1 MNYNINH
8 IVVLLGISVVII
20 SFYLI
25 FKKKENDSIEEYIL
39 ASGNSNQEEINLSRD
54 LLMKGNDKIAIEI
67 EQLRKEVTDLT
78 HVIQE
83 VHLLLEEQK
92 NDENQTVESN
102 SENFNHLLNYNQFLN
117 KNKPIIDLSKQNK
130 TSEEIAKILNKSVR
144 EIEMVIKLIK

>member
-54 LLMKGNDKIAIEI
+54 LFKEGNDKIVIEI
-67 EQLRKEVTDLT
+67 EQLRKEVTNLT

-83 VHLLLEEQK
+83 VYLLLEEQK
-92 NDENQTVESN
+92 NDENLTVESN